1 MADGSIMTTIALI
14 AGHNHFPIQLVSIE
28 PSRSRNKA
36 KCKNFNDNFR
46 ITPVKLYFKLL
57 FMKFSSVKKKNYVG

>member
-1 MADGSIMTTIALI
+1 MADGSIMTTITLI

-28 PSRSRNKA
+28 PSRCRNKA

-46 ITPVKLYFKLL
+46 TIITPVKLYFKLL
-57 FMKFSSVKKKNYVG
+57 FIIISFRS